1 MLEPVTAR
9 DCERRVAFARQV
21 AIQTVSAGSPVM
33 SGGVVQGDRS
43 SEFCVRDL
51 DSANRIRTNAISTNG
66 QRHVTQCIIIVGTI
80 GLLQNP

>member
-1 MLEPVTAR
+1 M
-9 DCERRVAFARQV
+9 
-21 AIQTVSAGSPVM
+21 
-33 SGGVVQGDRS
+33 QGDRS

-51 DSANRIRTNAISTNG
+51 DGANRKRTNVTSTNG